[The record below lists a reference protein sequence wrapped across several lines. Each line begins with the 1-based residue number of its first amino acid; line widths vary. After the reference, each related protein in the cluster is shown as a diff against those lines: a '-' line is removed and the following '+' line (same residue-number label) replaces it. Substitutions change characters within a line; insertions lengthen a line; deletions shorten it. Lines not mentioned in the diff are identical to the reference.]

1 MKTTWKRNLTGMA
14 VMLGYETLRG
24 ALRMQEA
31 IDLLERAFAHECAGA
46 TVVSPKFVTDFPS
59 GSMRILFA
67 ADERTGY
74 AAMKAY
80 HNVKGAGARY
90 VISLYSLKDG
100 ELLALL
106 DGQTITDLR
115 TGACSGV
122 IARKAPIPGPVSVG
136 MIGSGSQARAQLACL
151 ASVYQLGS
159 VAVFSPTA
167 AHRELFARE
176 MSQSLGIVVTAVD
189 SIEAAVRGRQVVA
202 SASNARS
209 AEPVLRGAWLNE
221 CRLLCAVGN
230 TRKQYCEIDVDCFRN
245 ARLVVLDTPHALEE
259 AGELRQALAAGAL
272 PEAKRATLG
281 QVITGSAHLPSDGMI
296 AFKSVGSA
304 LQDLALASRCYE
316 KLSSRPELPR
326 GEGIGELRQRPWAK
340 LAEGHQR

>member
-1 MKTTWKRNLTGMA
+1 MA
-14 VMLGYETLRG
+14 VMLGYEMLRG

-31 IDLLERAFAHECAGA
+31 IDLLERAFAHESAGA

-67 ADERTGY
+67 TDEQAGY

-90 VISLYSLKDG
+90 VVSLYSLKDG
-100 ELLALL
+100 ELLAWL
-106 DGQTITDLR
+106 DGQIITDLR

-122 IARKAPIPGPVSVG
+122 MARKVPIAGPVTAGV
-136 MIGSGSQARAQLACL
+136 IGSGNQARAQLASL
-151 ASVYQLGS
+151 ASVYRLAS

-176 MSQSLGIVVTAVD
+176 MSQSLGVGVTPAD
-189 SIEAAVRGRQVVA
+189 SIAAAVRGKQVVA
-202 SASNARS
+202 SASNARTT
-209 AEPVLRGAWLNE
+209 EPVLRGAWLDD

-245 ARLVVLDTPHALEE
+245 ARLVVVDTLHALEE
-259 AGELRQALAAGAL
+259 AGELRQAVDAGAL

-281 QVITGSAHLPSDGMI
+281 QLVTGSVHVPNEGMI
-296 AFKSVGSA
+296 VFKSVGSA
-304 LQDLALASRCYE
+304 LQDLALASRYYE
-316 KLSSRPELPR
+316 KLNSRSELPR
-326 GEGIGELRQRPWAK
+326 GEGVGELRQRPWAMPP
-340 LAEGHQR
+340 ESH